1 MKVLV
6 LLPVPQLVPPVLLR
20 LQALLALPR
29 PPPPLLLLLLPQH
42 LLQRWLLLSSA
53 SQQPHRCWRAGCLE
67 APAPCGP
74 S

>member
-29 PPPPLLLLLLPQH
+29 PPPPLLLLLPQH
-42 LLQRWLLLSSA
+42 LQRWLLLSSA
-53 SQQPHRCWRAGCLE
+53 RQQPQRCWRAGCLE
-67 APAPCGP
+67 APAPCDP